1 MNCVSKV
8 AEIFELTGKITPII
22 AAMKMDLHT
31 LATRGLIWDDGIPDD
46 LRLVW
51 ISHFEMMQ
59 EIGTLRFQRAV
70 VPEDSVNLD
79 INTIDAADASNK
91 MACVAIYARFLRRN
105 GTYSCQLVF
114 SRSKVVPDGLS
125 QPRAELLAATLNTH
139 TDETVKRAFQDNHK
153 ESATLSDSQVTLHW
167 INNQKKPLKQ
177 WVRSRVVEIN
187 RLTQPKDWMFVRSED
202 IIADIGTRRV
212 SDLDVV
218 SKDSVWINGFYWMN

>member
-31 LATRGLIWDDGIPDD
+31 LATRGLSWDDVIPDD

-105 GTYSCQLVF
+105 GTSSCQLVF
-114 SRSKVVPDGLS
+114 SRSKVVH
-125 QPRAELLAATLNTH
+125 NTKYTH
-139 TDETVKRAFQDNHK
+139 LRNSK
-153 ESATLSDSQVTLHW
+153 ESFSRQSQRKCQ
-167 INNQKKPLKQ
+167 I
-177 WVRSRVVEIN
+177 E
-187 RLTQPKDWMFVRSED
+187 
-202 IIADIGTRRV
+202 
-212 SDLDVV
+212 
-218 SKDSVWINGFYWMN
+218 

>member
-22 AAMKMDLHT
+22 EAMKMALHT
-31 LATRGLIWDDGIPDD
+31 LATSGLSWDDVIPDD

-105 GTYSCQLVF
+105 GTYSCQPVF
-114 SRSKVVPDGLS
+114 SRSKVVPD
-125 QPRAELLAATLNTH
+125 
-139 TDETVKRAFQDNHK
+139 
-153 ESATLSDSQVTLHW
+153 
-167 INNQKKPLKQ
+167 
-177 WVRSRVVEIN
+177 
-187 RLTQPKDWMFVRSED
+187 
-202 IIADIGTRRV
+202 
-212 SDLDVV
+212 
-218 SKDSVWINGFYWMN
+218 